1 MLTFPSE
8 QTLAALSFAM
18 ANLAG
23 QLKCSVF
30 PCCVK
35 PFLAV
40 MSLQG
45 AALINVKHSRYYFI
59 NTKLPLSGTKLRSSI
74 EQFLYMLLC
83 AVIVDQC
90 IVFQKGGER
99 NHQQKQF
106 GNTYFCK
113 PTVLYALTVYLSK
126 PSQQGTLWGRNCLS
140 KQKYTVCK
148 T

>member
-23 QLKCSVF
+23 ELKCSVF
-30 PCCVK
+30 PCSVK

-74 EQFLYMLLC
+74 EQFLSPP
-83 AVIVDQC
+83 
-90 IVFQKGGER
+90 F
-99 NHQQKQF
+99 
-106 GNTYFCK
+106 
-113 PTVLYALTVYLSK
+113 
-126 PSQQGTLWGRNCLS
+126 
-140 KQKYTVCK
+140 
-148 T
+148 